1 MKKFTIGD
9 RIGSSGSG
17 SARDKEISR
26 NQSKRDDRDHHP
38 HSTMKSGDALRGNA
52 GEPMTATKIATPTA
66 SDACRIMLITP
77 EPVANEDG
85 GSPDAL
91 TPIKVGKV
99 NPTPI
104 PIGIMPMTTS
114 VALGSSPITPAQQI
128 RPAAKKRMPAVMT
141 GAAPKR
147 AISLPASN
155 SEVIGTRSG
164 PGAIARPVLSADHP
178 HAVCSQS
185 ATDSRVAP
193 KAAE

>member
-1 MKKFTIGD
+1 
-9 RIGSSGSG
+9 
-17 SARDKEISR
+17 
-26 NQSKRDDRDHHP
+26 
-38 HSTMKSGDALRGNA
+38 
-52 GEPMTATKIATPTA
+52 MTATKIETPTA

-104 PIGIMPMTTS
+104 PIGIMPITTS

-128 RPAAKKRMPAVMT
+128 RPAAKKRMPAVIT

-147 AISLPASN
+147 AMSLPASN

-185 ATDSRVAP
+185 ATG
-193 KAAE
+193 